1 MADSDARSGTGHGK
15 SDKQINKRSR
25 YKSDSEHVL
34 KKRLPPR
41 LPRRN
46 NDIYITKRSDY
57 QGQLSRCEKLLSEG
71 EPEIIIHGLGA
82 AVTRAVNLALQLKAK
97 HLGTLEVD
105 VNTSTVDI
113 VDDLE
118 PVDDGAEYETQTRQN
133 SSVHIRVFR
142 CSSH

>member
-1 MADSDARSGTGHGK
+1 MADSGNRSEQVK
-15 SDKQINKRSR
+15 SDNQVKKRPR
-25 YKSDSEHVL
+25 YKSDSDHIL

-46 NDIYITKRSDY
+46 NDIYITNKSNF
-57 QGQLSRCEKLLSEG
+57 QGQLSRCEKLLNEG
-71 EPEIIIHGLGA
+71 ESEIIIHGLGA
-82 AVTRAVNLALQLKAK
+82 AVPRAVNLALQLKAK
-97 HLGTLEVD
+97 RPGSVELS

-118 PVDDGAEYETQTRQN
+118 PVDNEGDYETRTRHN
-133 SSVHIRVFR
+133 SSVHIRVS